1 MRVKLL
7 KFTEMSEGDEGN
19 LRLAFSSF
27 TESQSVFITSIITC
41 FTHLTNSGV
50 STTTTH
56 TTSFLPFRNES
67 EANRI
72 FSCSR
77 LARRGGV
84 KRISAMV
91 YDDVRSAMKT
101 WLESVLTDCV
111 TYVEHRKTKT
121 VRVTDVS
128 LITWPDLP
136 LNHRLPSDAS
146 SGFDLFYGD
155 WYLTF
160 PPPRSYMLWPARVSR
175 SMASTPIPLSTRSR
189 ARPRQQASTTESVL
203 PVYPFLRLFSFRE
216 ASCWSKTPKPSPP
229 PVRKACHRHSHSL
242 DLITLSG
249 PLLLV
254 L

>member
-1 MRVKLL
+1 MPPAVAIRGGPWASSASSSARGKRGTASKANQGGKGKTVLRNAGTGAKRHRKPMRDCIRGITRPAIRYVFFFFLDCERFSSIEISWSIWMRVKLL

-27 TESQSVFITSIITC
+27 TESHSVFITSIITC
-41 FTHLTNSGV
+41 FTHLTYSGV

-56 TTSFLPFRNES
+56 TTSFLPFRSES

-111 TYVEHRKTKT
+111 TYVEHRKMKT
-121 VRVTDVS
+121 VQVTDV
-128 LITWPDLP
+128 LHALARKGKPIY
-136 LNHRLPSDAS
+136 
-146 SGFDLFYGD
+146 GFDPD
-155 WYLTF
+155 TF
-160 PPPRSYMLWPARVSR
+160 VD
-175 SMASTPIPLSTRSR
+175 
-189 ARPRQQASTTESVL
+189 
-203 PVYPFLRLFSFRE
+203 
-216 ASCWSKTPKPSPP
+216 PKS
-229 PVRKACHRHSHSL
+229 RKAKAAGIH
-242 DLITLSG
+242 D
-249 PLLLV
+249 
-254 L
+254 